1 MKCCICGTVKNC
13 GPYLDKVFEN
23 IEKIGSLFDD
33 YKILLYYDT
42 SEDDTLNKINN
53 YQNKNAKLLFHINKN
68 HLLKH
73 RTYNIS
79 RGRNFCL
86 RYIRN
91 NLPDYEMFIM
101 MDMDDVNCKEVNL
114 EPLRNSLQRED
125 WDALS
130 FNTSPYYYDIWALSI
145 KPYYLSFFAFKKTEE
160 MSQTMMEYVTE
171 KLKIVETGNLLP
183 CASAFNGFA
192 IYRTKKFLNCK
203 YDGRLRLDLL
213 PFCKIFKD
221 NNTYDSKFIL
231 KPDDCEHRAFH
242 LEAILK
248 NNARIMISPEIIF
261 T

>member
-13 GPYLDKVFEN
+13 APYLDKVFEN

-33 YKILLYYDT
+33 YKLLLYYDT
-42 SEDDTLNKINN
+42 SEDDTLNKINE
-53 YQNKNAKLLFHINKN
+53 YQKKNPKLLFYVNKN
-68 HLLKH
+68 PLFKF

-79 RGRNFCL
+79 YGRNFCL

-101 MDMDDVNCKEVNL
+101 IDMDDVCCKEVNL
-114 EPLRNSLQRED
+114 ELLKESLERKD

-145 KPYYLSFFAFKKTEE
+145 KPYYLSLFAFEKKDEICKI
-160 MSQTMMEYVTE
+160 MMEYVT
-171 KLKIVETGNLLP
+171 GLLNNTKSGELLT

-192 IYRTKKFLNCK
+192 IYRTNKFLNCK
-203 YDGRLRLDLL
+203 YDGKLRLDLL

-221 NNTYDSKFIL
+221 NNTINSNFIIQ
-231 KPDDCEHRAFH
+231 PDDCEHRSFH

-248 NNARIMISPEIIF
+248 NNARIKISPKILF